1 MSKDMPGHAR
11 YRHANEGCTSN
22 MDEAAE
28 LGWNHES
35 IQHSS
40 LCRDGCFL
48 RSYAKIAGTAIDY
61 PSMIMHGQRLNLQEE

>member
-35 IQHSS
+35 IYST
-40 LCRDGCFL
+40 RPF
-48 RSYAKIAGTAIDY
+48 AGTGVFCV
-61 PSMIMHGQRLNLQEE
+61 PLQKSQEQQ

>member
-1 MSKDMPGHAR
+1 MPVTVMPMRAVLL
-11 YRHANEGCTSN
+11 N

-48 RSYAKIAGTAIDY
+48 RSFAKIAGTAIDY
-61 PSMIMHGQRLNLQEE
+61 PSMIMYGQRLNLQEE

>member
-48 RSYAKIAGTAIDY
+48 RSFAKFRNSNRLSIHEI
-61 PSMIMHGQRLNLQEE
+61 HGQRLNLQEE

>member
-11 YRHANEGCTSN
+11 YRHANEGCTSD

-28 LGWNHES
+28 VGWNHES

-48 RSYAKIAGTAIDY
+48 RSFCKNRRNSNRLSIHE
-61 PSMIMHGQRLNLQEE
+61 MHG

>member
-35 IQHSS
+35 I
-40 LCRDGCFL
+40 
-48 RSYAKIAGTAIDY
+48 
-61 PSMIMHGQRLNLQEE
+61 

>member
-1 MSKDMPGHAR
+1 MPGHAR

-48 RSYAKIAGTAIDY
+48 RSFAKIAGTAID
-61 PSMIMHGQRLNLQEE
+61 

>member
-1 MSKDMPGHAR
+1 MPGHAR

-35 IQHSS
+35 IYST
-40 LCRDGCFL
+40 RPF
-48 RSYAKIAGTAIDY
+48 AGTGVFCV
-61 PSMIMHGQRLNLQEE
+61 PLQKSQEQQ